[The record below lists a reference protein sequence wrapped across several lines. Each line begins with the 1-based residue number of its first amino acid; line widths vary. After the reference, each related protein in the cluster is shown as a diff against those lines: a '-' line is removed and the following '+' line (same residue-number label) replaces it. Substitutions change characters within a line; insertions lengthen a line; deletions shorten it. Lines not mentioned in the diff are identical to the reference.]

1 MRYRDARGFSLLE
14 VLVAVSILGLG
25 LTAILSAQ
33 AGAFSSAAHARNLSV
48 ATGLLRC
55 KMSELE
61 EHLYKEG
68 FQLTDESG
76 SGPCCEGDENPNFRC
91 TWRVDKPE
99 FPEAHFGELNLNA
112 GLDFGSSGGS
122 SGGPGQFGA
131 LGLLAQAG
139 AGSSPLAGA
148 DSIGDVAKTLADAN
162 SMAAAGAATAAP
174 PSGSSAS
181 GAPGDP
187 GAAGMGG
194 LASMAMS
201 FVYPSLKILFEA
213 STRRVVATVIFR
225 EGQKERTI
233 EVAEWFTIPQK
244 GLTVDDQS
252 AQDTGTGSSSTG
264 TTTTTSG
271 GSKTTSSGSTKS
283 TSGGTRN

>member
-1 MRYRDARGFSLLE
+1 MRHRSRGFSLLE

-33 AGAFSSAAHARNLSV
+33 AGAFSSAAHARNISV

-55 KMSELE
+55 KMSEVE
-61 EHLYKEG
+61 EHLYKDG
-68 FQLTDESG
+68 FQETDESG
-76 SGPCCEGDENPNFRC
+76 SGPCCEGDDNPNFRC
-91 TWRVDKPE
+91 TWRVDKPQ

-112 GLDFGSSGGS
+112 GLNLGSPSGGGT
-122 SGGPGQFGA
+122 SGAPGQFGA
-131 LGLLAQAG
+131 LGLLSQAG
-139 AGSSPLAGA
+139 AGSPLAGA
-148 DSIGDVAKTLADAN
+148 SNIGDVAKTLADAN
-162 SMAAAGAATAAP
+162 SQAVAGAASAAP
-174 PSGSSAS
+174 PSSSSAS
-181 GAPGDP
+181 GMPGGDP
-187 GAAGMGG
+187 AAAGMGG

-252 AQDTGTGSSSTG
+252 AQDPGASG
-264 TTTTTSG
+264 TTTTTSSG
-271 GSKTTSSGSTKS
+271 GTKSTSSGSTKS
-283 TSGGTRN
+283 TSSGGRGN